1 MLMTFRESHYTA
13 DSLSSELAAWATYW
27 GWEGVIV
34 FGICGRA
41 WKEIQR
47 RAGRV
52 LIEADR
58 RGVARQDHKTGTRHE
73 AIPKEGLRVFCER
86 G

>member
-34 FGICGRA
+34 FGISGSA

-47 RAGRV
+47 RGQGF
-52 LIEADR
+52 DR
-58 RGVARQDHKTGTRHE
+58 G
-73 AIPKEGLRVFCER
+73 
-86 G
+86 